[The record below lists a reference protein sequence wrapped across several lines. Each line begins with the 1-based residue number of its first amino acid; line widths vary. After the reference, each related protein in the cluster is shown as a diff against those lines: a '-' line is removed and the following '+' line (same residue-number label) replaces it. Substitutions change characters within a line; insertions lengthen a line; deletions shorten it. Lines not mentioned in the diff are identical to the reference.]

1 VLSFA
6 RQHARAAARREPIVN
21 ETRQFLRHCTAVI
34 AYRGAK
40 ALRGAP
46 PEFAHFKAGP
56 TTRTPL
62 EILTHIGDL
71 LEVSAARLKG
81 PAQWKPMTPDT
92 WENQVARFHA
102 SLASIDAAL
111 AADAPIEIALERW
124 YQGPFADSLTHVG
137 QLTMLRRLS
146 GAPMKGEAYFY
157 APIEAG
163 RVGPDQTSPDS
174 KYEFD

>member
-1 VLSFA
+1 
-6 RQHARAAARREPIVN
+6 VN
-21 ETRQFLRHCTAVI
+21 DDVRGFLRHATATI

-46 PEFAHFKAGP
+46 AEFAHFKAGP

-62 EILTHIGDL
+62 EILAHIGDL
-71 LEVSAARLKG
+71 LEVSARRLKG
-81 PAQWKPMTPDT
+81 PTQWQQATPDS
-92 WENQVARFHA
+92 WERQTARFHA
-102 SLASIDAAL
+102 AL
-111 AADAPIEIALERW
+111 AAIDKALASDAPIEVPLDRW

-137 QLTMLRRLS
+137 QLAMLRRMF

-157 APIEAG
+157 ADIQPG
-163 RVGPDQTSPDS
+163 RVGPDQPPADP

>member
-1 VLSFA
+1 M
-6 RQHARAAARREPIVN
+6 
-21 ETRQFLRHCTAVI
+21 LRHANATI

-62 EILTHIGDL
+62 EILAHIGDL
-71 LEVSAARLKG
+71 LEVSAARLRG
-81 PAQWKPMTPDT
+81 PAQWREVPPDT
-92 WENQVARFHA
+92 WELQVARFHA
-102 SLASIDAAL
+102 ALASIDEAL
-111 AADAPIEIALERW
+111 ASDGPIDVPLDRW
-124 YQGPFADSLTHVG
+124 YQGPFADALTHIG
-137 QLTMLRRLS
+137 QLAMLRRMS

-157 APIEAG
+157 ADIRPG
-163 RVGPDQTSPDS
+163 RVGSDQTPADA

>member
-1 VLSFA
+1 M
-6 RQHARAAARREPIVN
+6 R
-21 ETRQFLRHCTAVI
+21 ETRRFLRHANATL

-46 PEFAHFKAGP
+46 PAFAHFKAGP

-62 EILTHIGDL
+62 EILAHIGDL
-71 LEVSAARLKG
+71 LEVSAARLRG
-81 PAQWKPMTPDT
+81 PAKWDPKPPDT
-92 WENQVARFHA
+92 WERQVARFHA
-102 SLASIDAAL
+102 AL
-111 AADAPIEIALERW
+111 AAIDEALASDAPIEIALDRW
-124 YQGPFADSLTHVG
+124 YQGPFADALTHVG

-157 APIEAG
+157 ADIQAG
-163 RVGPDQTSPDS
+163 RVGPDQAKPDD

>member
-1 VLSFA
+1 M
-6 RQHARAAARREPIVN
+6 N
-21 ETRQFLRHCTAVI
+21 DTRPFLRHATATL

-46 PEFAHFKAGP
+46 AEFAHFKAGP

-62 EILTHIGDL
+62 EILAHLGDL
-71 LEVSAARLKG
+71 LEVSAARLRG
-81 PAQWKPMTPDT
+81 PAKWNPMPPDT
-92 WENQVARFHA
+92 WEKQGARFHA
-102 SLASIDAAL
+102 ALAAIDAAL
-111 AADAPIEIALERW
+111 ASEDPIEVPLDRW
-124 YQGPFADSLTHVG
+124 FQGPFADAFTHVG

-146 GAPMKGEAYFY
+146 GFPMKGEAYFY

-163 RVGPDQTSPDS
+163 RTGPDQQPTDP

>member
-1 VLSFA
+1 M
-6 RQHARAAARREPIVN
+6 N
-21 ETRQFLRHCTAVI
+21 ETRRFLRHATATI

-46 PEFAHFKAGP
+46 AEFAHFKAAP

-71 LEVSAARLKG
+71 LEVSAARLRG
-81 PAQWKPMTPDT
+81 PAQWKEAPPDT
-92 WENQVARFHA
+92 WERQVARFHSA
-102 SLASIDAAL
+102 LASIDEAL
-111 AADAPIEIALERW
+111 ASDAPIDVPLDQW

-137 QLTMLRRLS
+137 QLAMLRRMS
-146 GAPMKGEAYFY
+146 GVPMKGEAYFY
-157 APIEAG
+157 ADIRPG
-163 RVGPDQTSPDS
+163 RVGPDQVAPDE

>member
-1 VLSFA
+1 MNEV
-6 RQHARAAARREPIVN
+6 RR
-21 ETRQFLRHCTAVI
+21 FLRHCNAVI

-71 LEVSAARLKG
+71 LEVSAARLRG
-81 PAQWKPMTPDT
+81 PAQWKEDKPDD
-92 WENQVARFHA
+92 WGRQVARFHA
-102 SLASIDAAL
+102 ALASIDEAL
-111 AADAPIEIALERW
+111 ASAQPIDVSLEKW

-137 QLTMLRRLS
+137 QLAMLRRMS

-157 APIEAG
+157 ADVQAG
-163 RVGPDQTSPDS
+163 RVGPEQTPAEP
-174 KYEFD
+174 KFEFD

>member
-1 VLSFA
+1 M
-6 RQHARAAARREPIVN
+6 N
-21 ETRQFLRHCTAVI
+21 EKRQFLRHATAVI

-62 EILTHIGDL
+62 EILTHLGDL

-81 PAQWKPMTPDT
+81 PAQWNPMKPDT
-92 WENQVARFHA
+92 WEKQVARFHA
-102 SLASIDAAL
+102 ALAAIDAAL
-111 AADAPIEIALERW
+111 DSEQPIEISLERW
-124 YQGPFADSLTHVG
+124 YQGPFADSLTHIG

-163 RVGPDQTSPDS
+163 RVGADQAPPEA